1 MSRSKARSWKTLF
14 IALVAVLTVS
24 MLAACGKKDDNT
36 SPNKEAAND
45 GGSKAK
51 VVATYEGGEITE
63 KEFDLELRIMKT
75 LQPQMGQLLELDDFR
90 EFLVKQAITYE
101 YLSEKA
107 DDKAQK
113 EGKKTAED
121 QLKAIKT
128 QMGDDA
134 FKEMLG
140 AQNVTE
146 DELKNYMVR
155 IFTVVASQTAGI
167 KEEDIKA
174 EFEATKDDY
183 TKASVRHILIGLTDA
198 EGKERSKEDA
208 LKLAN
213 EVKAK
218 LDKGEDFAT
227 LAKEYSDDPGSKD
240 NGGLYADAVVTQ
252 WVPQFQEKALTLKIN
267 EISQPVETDYGYH
280 IMRVE
285 SRTEKKYEDLTEE
298 EKEMIKN
305 FVGST
310 KLDEFMEKDLDKLIK
325 KIDLPKVDNN
335 TETDNGAEA
344 PPAGEGNAGTD
355 SEGTNKG
362 SDNSGNAGATN
373 NEQTDGNAG
382 TAK

>member
-1 MSRSKARSWKTLF
+1 MSRSKARSWKTIF
-14 IALVAVLTVS
+14 IALVAVLTIS

-36 SPNKEAAND
+36 SPNKEAANN
-45 GGSKAK
+45 GEGKSE
-51 VVATYEGGEITE
+51 VVATYEGGEITA

-121 QLKAIKT
+121 QLNAIKT

-134 FKEMLG
+134 FKEMLS

-146 DELKNYMVR
+146 GELKNYMIR

-167 KEEDIKA
+167 TEEDIKA
-174 EFEATKDDY
+174 EFQATKDDY

-213 EVKAK
+213 EVKVK

-227 LAKEYSDDPGSKD
+227 LAKEYSEDPGSKE
-240 NGGLYADAVVTQ
+240 NGGLYADALVTQ

-267 EISQPVETDYGYH
+267 EISEPVETDYGYH

-285 SRTEKKYEDLTEE
+285 SRTEKQYEDLTEE

-325 KIDLPKVDNN
+325 KIDLPKADNN
-335 TETDNGAEA
+335 AGTENKDT
-344 PPAGEGNAGTD
+344 PPASEGNAGTD
-355 SEGTNKG
+355 KNEGSEH
-362 SDNSGNAGATN
+362 SGNAGATDS
-373 NEQTDGNAG
+373 EKTDGNAG
-382 TAK
+382 TTK

>member
-14 IALVAVLTVS
+14 IALVAVLTIS
-24 MLAACGKKDDNT
+24 MLAACGKKDDNKG
-36 SPNKEAAND
+36 KEAANN
-45 GGSKAK
+45 GSSGK

-63 KEFDLELRIMKT
+63 NEFDLELRIMKT
-75 LQPQMGQLLELDDFR
+75 LQPQMAQLLELDDFR

-101 YLSEKA
+101 YLSGKA

-128 QMGDDA
+128 QMGDEA
-134 FKEMLG
+134 FKQMLDT
-140 AQNVTE
+140 QKITE

-167 KEEDIKA
+167 TEEDIKT

-183 TKASVRHILIGLTDA
+183 TTASVRHILIGLTDA

-213 EVKAK
+213 DVKAK

-227 LAKEYSDDPGSKD
+227 LAKEYSEDPGSKD
-240 NGGLYADAVVTQ
+240 NGGLYEDALVTQ
-252 WVPQFQEKALTLKIN
+252 WVPQFQEKARTLKIN
-267 EISQPVETDYGYH
+267 EISNPVETDYGYH

-285 SRTEKKYEDLTEE
+285 SRTEKKYEDLTAE
-298 EKEMIKN
+298 EKDMIKN
-305 FVGST
+305 LVGSN
-310 KLDEFMEKDLDKLIK
+310 KLDEFMDKDLDKIIK
-325 KIDLPKVDNN
+325 KIDLPKVENN
-335 TETDNGAEA
+335 TETDNNAA
-344 PPAGEGNAGTD
+344 TPPASEGNAGTD
-355 SEGTNKG
+355 SQGTSKESG
-362 SDNSGNAGATN
+362 NSGNAGAN
-373 NEQTDGNAG
+373 NSEKTDGNAG
-382 TAK
+382 NTK

>member
-14 IALVAVLTVS
+14 IALVAVLTIS
-24 MLAACGKKDDNT
+24 MLAACGKKDDNKG
-36 SPNKEAAND
+36 KEAANN
-45 GGSKAK
+45 GSSGK

-63 KEFDLELRIMKT
+63 NEFDLELRIMKT
-75 LQPQMGQLLELDDFR
+75 LQPQMAQLLELDDFR

-101 YLSEKA
+101 YLSGKA

-128 QMGDDA
+128 QMGDEA
-134 FKEMLG
+134 FKQMLDT
-140 AQNVTE
+140 QKITE

-167 KEEDIKA
+167 TEEDIKT

-183 TKASVRHILIGLTDA
+183 TTASVRHILIGLTDA

-227 LAKEYSDDPGSKD
+227 LAKEYSEDPGSKD
-240 NGGLYADAVVTQ
+240 NGGLYEDALVTQ
-252 WVPQFQEKALTLKIN
+252 WVPQFQEKARTLKIN
-267 EISQPVETDYGYH
+267 EISNPVETDYGYH

-285 SRTEKKYEDLTEE
+285 SRTEKKYEDLTAE
-298 EKEMIKN
+298 EKDMIKN
-305 FVGST
+305 LVGSN
-310 KLDEFMEKDLDKLIK
+310 KLDEFMDKDLDKIIK
-325 KIDLPKVDNN
+325 KIDLPKVENN
-335 TETDNGAEA
+335 TETDNNAA
-344 PPAGEGNAGTD
+344 TPPASEGNAGTD
-355 SEGTNKG
+355 SQGTSKESG
-362 SDNSGNAGATN
+362 NSGNAGAN
-373 NEQTDGNAG
+373 NSEKTDGNAG
-382 TAK
+382 NTK

>member
-14 IALVAVLTVS
+14 IALVAVLTIS
-24 MLAACGKKDDNT
+24 MLAACGKKDDG
-36 SPNKEAAND
+36 NKEAANN
-45 GGSKAK
+45 GSSGK

-121 QLKAIKT
+121 QLKSIKT

-134 FKEMLG
+134 FKQMLD
-140 AQNVTE
+140 AQKVTE
-146 DELKNYMVR
+146 EELKNYMVR

-167 KEEDIKA
+167 TEEDIKT

-227 LAKEYSDDPGSKD
+227 LAKEYSEDPGSKD
-240 NGGLYADAVVTQ
+240 NGGLYENKLVME
-252 WVPQFQEKALTLKIN
+252 WVPQFQEKARTLKID

-298 EKEMIKN
+298 EKDMIKN
-305 FVGST
+305 LVGSN
-310 KLDEFMEKDLDKLIK
+310 KLDEFMETELDKIIK
-325 KIDLPKVDNN
+325 NIDLPKAENN
-335 TETDNGAEA
+335 TETDNGAA
-344 PPAGEGNAGTD
+344 TPPASEGNAGTD
-355 SEGTNKG
+355 SDGTNKG
-362 SDNSGNAGATN
+362 SDNSGNTGAN
-373 NEQTDGNAG
+373 DSGQTDGNAG
-382 TAK
+382 SAK

>member
-24 MLAACGKKDDNT
+24 MLAACGKKEDNT
-36 SPNKEAAND
+36 NKEAANN
-45 GGSKAK
+45 GGSNGK

-101 YLSEKA
+101 YLSEKS
-107 DDKAQK
+107 DDKAKK

-121 QLKAIKT
+121 QLKAIKA
-128 QMGDDA
+128 QMGDET

-146 DELKNYMVR
+146 NELQNYMTR

-167 KEEDIKA
+167 TEEDIKA
-174 EFEATKDDY
+174 EFQATKDDY

-227 LAKEYSDDPGSKD
+227 LVKEYSDDGQQNIE
-240 NGGLYADAVVTQ
+240 NGGLYADALVSQ
-252 WVPQFQEKALTLKIN
+252 WVPQFQEKARTLKID
-267 EISQPVETDYGYH
+267 EISDPVETDYGYH

-298 EKEMIKN
+298 EKDMIKN
-305 FVGST
+305 LVGSN

-325 KIDLPKVDNN
+325 KIDLPKAENN
-335 TETDNGAEA
+335 TETDNGAET
-344 PPAGEGNAGTD
+344 PPASEGNAGTD

-373 NEQTDGNAG
+373 SEQTDGDAG
-382 TAK
+382 TTK

>member
-14 IALVAVLTVS
+14 IALVAVLTIS
-24 MLAACGKKDDNT
+24 MLAACGKKDDNKG
-36 SPNKEAAND
+36 KEAANN
-45 GGSKAK
+45 GSSGK

-63 KEFDLELRIMKT
+63 NEFDLELRIMKT
-75 LQPQMGQLLELDDFR
+75 LQPQMAQLLELDDFR

-101 YLSEKA
+101 YLSGKA

-128 QMGDDA
+128 QMGDEA
-134 FKEMLG
+134 FKQMLDT
-140 AQNVTE
+140 QKITE

-167 KEEDIKA
+167 TEEDIKT

-183 TKASVRHILIGLTDA
+183 TMASVRHILIGLTDA

-218 LDKGEDFAT
+218 LDKGEEFAT
-227 LAKEYSDDPGSKD
+227 LAKEYSEDPGSKD
-240 NGGLYADAVVTQ
+240 NGGLYEDALVTQ
-252 WVPQFQEKALTLKIN
+252 WVPQFQEKARTLKIN
-267 EISQPVETDYGYH
+267 EISNPVETDYGYH

-285 SRTEKKYEDLTEE
+285 SRTEKKYEDLTAE
-298 EKEMIKN
+298 EKDMIKN
-305 FVGST
+305 LVGSN
-310 KLDEFMEKDLDKLIK
+310 KLDEFMDKDLDKIIK
-325 KIDLPKVDNN
+325 KIDLPKVENN
-335 TETDNGAEA
+335 TETDNNAA
-344 PPAGEGNAGTD
+344 TPPASEGNAGTD
-355 SEGTNKG
+355 SQGTSKESG
-362 SDNSGNAGATN
+362 NSGNAGAN
-373 NEQTDGNAG
+373 NSEKTDGNAG
-382 TAK
+382 NTK

>member
-1 MSRSKARSWKTLF
+1 MSRSKSRSWKTIF
-14 IALVAVLTVS
+14 IALVAVLTIS
-24 MLAACGKKDDNT
+24 MLAACGKKDENKG
-36 SPNKEAAND
+36 KEAENN
-45 GGSKAK
+45 GSSGK

-75 LQPQMGQLLELDDFR
+75 LQPQMAQLLELDDFR

-101 YLSEKA
+101 YLSGKA

-128 QMGDDA
+128 QMGDEA
-134 FKEMLG
+134 FKQMLDT
-140 AQNVTE
+140 QKITE

-167 KEEDIKA
+167 TEDDIKA

-183 TKASVRHILIGLTDA
+183 TKATVRHILIGLTDA

-208 LKLAN
+208 LKLAK

-240 NGGLYADAVVTQ
+240 NGGLYEDALVTQ
-252 WVPQFQEKALTLKIN
+252 WVPQFQEKARTLKIN
-267 EISQPVETDYGYH
+267 EISEPVETDYGYH

-285 SRTEKKYEDLTEE
+285 SRTEKKYEDLTAE
-298 EKEMIKN
+298 EKDMIKN
-305 FVGST
+305 LVGSN
-310 KLDEFMEKDLDKLIK
+310 KLDEFMDKDLDKIIK

-335 TETDNGAEA
+335 TETDNNAA
-344 PPAGEGNAGTD
+344 TPPASEGNAGTD
-355 SEGTNKG
+355 SEGTSKESG
-362 SDNSGNAGATN
+362 NSGNTGAN
-373 NEQTDGNAG
+373 NSEKTDGNAG
-382 TAK
+382 NTK